1 MTVEKKNAV
10 GEIAAQIGSTLLP
23 DNPQWT
29 NRFQIKSGSSDRLYI
44 IAQQR
49 TDGVWGCSCPGWR
62 HHRRCKHVADVLRRL
77 TDLAERMPAYNHLTV
92 MVSAR
97 TAYLILFE
105 PTTKAVKPVAPKGRV
120 VEFDP

>member
-1 MTVEKKNAV
+1 MAVEKKTSV

-62 HHRRCKHVADVLRRL
+62 HHRRCKHLTDVLRRL
-77 TDLAERMPAYNHLTV
+77 YELAERMPGYDHLTV
-92 MVSAR
+92 MISAR
-97 TAYLILFE
+97 TAYLILE
-105 PTTKAVKPVAPKGRV
+105 PAKAAKHVAPKGRV